1 MARKKNQKA
10 QARKV
15 KSAKR
20 VAGKTPKVKG
30 KGSSTRKPASQSSGR
45 TKQAEESGRGPKS
58 QSSRTATTLG
68 RMTKAMSRAQSLREL
83 QKMAK
88 DARSTAGIGGSRGR
102 SSHWGKAISKAF
114 TKREKQLRAKLERA
128 KGGNKKR
135 KGIGGKRGGK
145 PGRSSRRTRRRG
157 G

>member
-1 MARKKNQKA
+1 MARKTKQKA
-10 QARKV
+10 QNRKV

-20 VAGKTPKVKG
+20 VAGKAPKVKG

-45 TKQAEESGRGPKS
+45 TKQAEESGTGPKS
-58 QSSRTATTLG
+58 QSSRTDTTLG

-88 DARSTAGIGGSRGR
+88 NARSTAGIGGSRGR
-102 SSHWGKAISKAF
+102 NSHWGKAISKAF

-128 KGGNKKR
+128 KGG
-135 KGIGGKRGGK
+135 GGGGGKKRGGK